1 MNRLALTAGLSLAT
15 AALAGI
21 ATALP
26 ASAVNTAW
34 DRSNGTISY
43 FPCNY
48 GANYNNPR
56 VPIQQFYNTCT
67 VRVWFHQYTN
77 YAGGHGWA
85 YCISPPGATIPTRYA
100 SPKNIQISSNHSAC

>member
-1 MNRLALTAGLSLAT
+1 MNRLALAASLTVGT
-15 AALAGI
+15 AALTAI
-21 ATALP
+21 AAALP
-26 ASAVNTAW
+26 AAAVNTAY
-34 DRSNGTISY
+34 DRSNGVISY

-48 GANYNNPR
+48 GANYDNPR

-85 YCISPPGATIPTRYA
+85 YCINPPGATIPVSRAYPA
-100 SPKNIQISSNHSAC
+100 NIQISSNHAAC